1 MQIDPQVYSQIQK
14 GPPSP
19 GRGGGGRKFKYR
31 RGRWGRASGERIG
44 VSSRRVAPT
53 PRQRPP
59 CVRWAVSRP
68 GRQLS
73 RRTRW
78 NLDPPRC
85 RAVEAPPHATR
96 TKSKANPAVRIHVGR
111 RSLRGWAVF
120 SCSGVGCFGA
130 PLICIAIA
138 TWLSVCGPTAYV
150 LLVLHAR
157 RGVVDPASLVCGRAR
172 GDE

>member
-1 MQIDPQVYSQIQK
+1 M
-14 GPPSP
+14 
-19 GRGGGGRKFKYR
+19 
-31 RGRWGRASGERIG
+31 
-44 VSSRRVAPT
+44 SSRRVAPT

-85 RAVEAPPHATR
+85 RAVEAPPP
-96 TKSKANPAVRIHVGR
+96 ANSNQVIGEPCRQSPRGPPFTLGLGSFQLFWR
-111 RSLRGWAVF
+111 RVLRGTA
-120 SCSGVGCFGA
+120 CTQRGCRCAYPGGYVPWELRETADCRITRSPQPKGA
-130 PLICIAIA
+130 RDPV
-138 TWLSVCGPTAYV
+138 T
-150 LLVLHAR
+150 HAR
-157 RGVVDPASLVCGRAR
+157 RGVVNPASLVCGWAR

>member
-1 MQIDPQVYSQIQK
+1 MLHGNMVNTPTQIRPQIHFTAVSLLPQK

-19 GRGGGGRKFKYR
+19 GRGGGGRKFKYK

-53 PRQRPP
+53 PRQRLP

-85 RAVEAPPHATR
+85 RAVEAPPPATR
-96 TKSKANPAVRIHVGR
+96 TKSKANPAVRVHVGR
-111 RSLRGWAVF
+111 RSPWGWAVF

-138 TWLSVCGPTAYV
+138 AWLSVCRPTELCTVGAT
-150 LLVLHAR
+150 
-157 RGVVDPASLVCGRAR
+157 C
-172 GDE
+172 

>member
-1 MQIDPQVYSQIQK
+1 MLHSNMLSTPTNTPTNTLYGSIAASTK
-14 GPPSP
+14 GSRPPP
-19 GRGGGGRKFKYR
+19 GGGEG
-31 RGRWGRASGERIG
+31 GASSNTTRAVGACIGGEIG

-85 RAVEAPPHATR
+85 RAVKAPPHATR
-96 TKSKANPAVRIHVGR
+96 TKSKANPAVRVHVGR
-111 RSLRGWAVF
+111 RSPWGWAVF

-130 PLICIAIA
+130 PLIC
-138 TWLSVCGPTAYV
+138 
-150 LLVLHAR
+150 
-157 RGVVDPASLVCGRAR
+157 
-172 GDE
+172 

>member
-1 MQIDPQVYSQIQK
+1 MQIHPQVYSQIQK

-53 PRQRPP
+53 PRQRLP

-85 RAVEAPPHATR
+85 RAVEAPPP
-96 TKSKANPAVRIHVGR
+96 ANSNQVIGEPCRQSPRGPPFTLGLGSFQLFWR
-111 RSLRGWAVF
+111 RVLRG
-120 SCSGVGCFGA
+120 
-130 PLICIAIA
+130 
-138 TWLSVCGPTAYV
+138 TAY
-150 LLVLHAR
+150 LLDNCSVVV
-157 RGVVDPASLVCGRAR
+157 GVRPNWVMYGWCFMLGGV
-172 GDE
+172 